1 MLNPIIETV
10 IGLVFVYLLLSM
22 LCSTIQ
28 EWVAAVLGLRASTLE
43 DGVKSILS
51 NDTGLAN
58 RILAHPLI
66 KGTSRQSW
74 WDKLRGKEGRPSY
87 ISAEIFAKAFLAE
100 TGVTVGSTGVPQVPA
115 AGAAGNKISPD
126 VQKVLDTLATF
137 APAEID
143 QLRKSVEQW
152 YNDAMDRVSGW
163 YRRKAQV
170 IILVIG
176 AALAA
181 GLNADSVMLAA
192 AFWHD
197 PTLRAATAEA
207 ATQYVK
213 THKTE
218 VDRLRA
224 QQYPSTTK
232 STGPT
237 SAPEREQ
244 QFKDSTKDLNDTI
257 ADVQGQI
264 GKLNL
269 PFGWTCGMGSDESS
283 DTSKPANTP
292 ASPAKGKAAANAT
305 SGCVWEQQ
313 PSGTDGWVLK
323 FLGLLATTLAISQ
336 GAPFWF
342 DLLQKLVNLRLS
354 GDAPDE
360 KAAKTQSAH

>member
-28 EWVAAVLGLRASTLE
+28 EWIAAMLSLRASTLE
-43 DGVKSILS
+43 DGVRSMLG
-51 NDTGLAN
+51 NDSALAD
-58 RILAHPLI
+58 RIFAHPLI
-66 KGTSRQSW
+66 KGTSRRSW
-74 WDKLRGKEGRPSY
+74 WDKLQGKEGRPSY

-100 TGVTVGSTGVPQVPA
+100 TGVTVGNAGVPQVPGPGGSTMSA
-115 AGAAGNKISPD
+115 D
-126 VQKVLDTLATF
+126 VQKLLDTLATF
-137 APAEID
+137 APGEVD
-143 QLRKSVEQW
+143 KLTNSVEQW
-152 YNDAMDRVSGW
+152 YDDAMDRVSGW

-181 GLNADSVMLAA
+181 GLNADSVMLAG

-197 PTLRAATAEA
+197 PTLRAATADA
-207 ATQYVK
+207 AAQYVK

-218 VDRLRA
+218 IDRLRA

-232 STGPT
+232 STAPT
-237 SAPEREQ
+237 NVPDREQ
-244 QFKDSTKDLNDTI
+244 HFKDTTKDLTDSVTEL
-257 ADVQGQI
+257 QSQI

-269 PFGWTCGMGSDESS
+269 PFGWSCEIGRDEQKS
-283 DTSKPANTP
+283 DTSGR
-292 ASPAKGKAAANAT
+292 AKTSANAK

-313 PSGTDGWVLK
+313 PSWEFGSILLK
-323 FLGLLATTLAISQ
+323 LLGLLATTLAISQ

-342 DLLQKLVNLRLS
+342 DLLQNLVNLRLA
-354 GDAPDE
+354 GDTPE
-360 KAAKTQSAH
+360 KKANKTQNAD